1 MCNYVLGERIRKDH
15 ITIFGLM
22 NIPWICKIVT
32 YGEAVRIIG
41 PKKAIYCA
49 SYPQEN
55 AARITIFLENMF
67 DIPVFTVPNFFTLT
81 LTPSN

>member
-1 MCNYVLGERIRKDH
+1 MCNYVFGERLKKDG
-15 ITIFGLM
+15 ITIFGLL

-41 PKKAIYCA
+41 PKKALYCA
-49 SYPQEN
+49 SYPHEEAN
-55 AARITIFLENMF
+55 KISLLLENMF
-67 DIPVFTVPNFFTLT
+67 DIPTFTVPNFLTLT